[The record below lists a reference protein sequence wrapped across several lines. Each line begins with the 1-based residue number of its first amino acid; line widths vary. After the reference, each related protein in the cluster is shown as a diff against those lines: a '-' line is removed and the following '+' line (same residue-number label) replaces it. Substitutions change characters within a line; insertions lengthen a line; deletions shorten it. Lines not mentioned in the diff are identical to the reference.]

1 MLLTQEQI
9 KQIVQDYFK
18 DKPVK
23 TAFLFGSYAK
33 GDAKETSDVDIILEL
48 DYSKKI
54 GLEFVRWMYDLEQQF
69 GRKADL
75 VPEDSMYE
83 SIKADADKSK
93 ILLLRKQAA

>member
-9 KQIVQDYFK
+9 KQIVEEYFK

-33 GDAKETSDVDIILEL
+33 GDARETSDVDIIVEL

-54 GLEFVRWMYDLEQQF
+54 GLDFIRWMYDLEQKF

-83 SIKADADKSK
+83 SIKADAEKNK
-93 ILLLRKQAA
+93 ILLLRKPAA

>member
-1 MLLTQEQI
+1 MILTQEQI
-9 KQIVQDYFK
+9 KTIVQDYFK

-23 TAFLFGSYAK
+23 SAFLFGSYAK
-33 GDAKETSDVDIILEL
+33 GMAKETSDVDIILEL

-54 GLEFVRWMYDLEQQF
+54 GLDFVRWMYDLEQKF

-83 SIKADADKSK
+83 SIRVNAEQTK